1 MRFVDE
7 VRFAFGAVRAQ
18 ATRSLLTAVG
28 IAVGIAAVVLLT
40 TLGDGVQRYVL
51 SEFTQFG
58 TNLVGISPGR
68 TTTMGM
74 SGAVINT
81 VRPLTL
87 DDAVE
92 IERLPGVVAITG
104 VVSGNGSIEAG
115 RRSRRAAIHGVSAD
129 APAIWSL
136 ELALGHFLPHDDP
149 VAPRPFAVLGAKLR
163 DELFRDEN
171 PLGQWLR
178 TGGERYRVVGVLE
191 PKGTFLGFDLDD
203 AVYIPTARG
212 LGLFDREGLMELDV
226 QYRPGE
232 DPDAFVASLRRLLIA
247 RHGDEDFTIVEQQQM
262 LDVLGSVAV
271 GPDARGRCSR
281 QHLAARRRRRHRDD
295 HGHRAARATLR
306 DRAADRARRDARRR
320 AAAVPVRVRGPRGLG
335 GLLGLAVGMGGA
347 WLLGHLIPGLPVE
360 LSLVHAAIAEGV
372 AILLGLAAGTLPA
385 LRAAGLR
392 PVDALRAE

>member
-262 LDVLGSVAV
+262 LDVLGSVLSVLTLAV
-271 GPDARGRCSR
+271 AALGSISLLVGGVGIVTIMVIALRERRSEIGLLTALGATPGVVLRLFLFESAV
-281 QHLAARRRRRHRDD
+281 LAA
-295 HGHRAARATLR
+295 
-306 DRAADRARRDARRR
+306 
-320 AAAVPVRVRGPRGLG
+320 LG